1 MYVYRQSYWLLALLA
16 VLALGG
22 CLGMDPMA
30 AVFQRSAFSHT
41 AQMEGNAE
49 CAALYGNGQFNRLSD
64 KMPVSPGA
72 LPSAAM
78 LALNVVPDP
87 QDVQAIQ
94 ALEGAVRTCQRLREA
109 AGVPTSASED
119 ILNER
124 ISRLR
129 LGLYRGD
136 LPYAVYNYGVAQA
149 MKSHNRFLV
158 EGEQSAAR
166 GHTVGDER
174 ANATIGRAHV

>member
-1 MYVYRQSYWLLALLA
+1 
-16 VLALGG
+16 
-22 CLGMDPMA
+22 
-30 AVFQRSAFSHT
+30 
-41 AQMEGNAE
+41 MEGNAE

-174 ANATIGRAHV
+174 ANATMAGQMMALSGLLSAYDRARAQAQRPPNWTCTTSTYSSGNTYVDCY